1 MKQVQ
6 IVRLIM
12 SLLFYPLSVLSFFS
26 VRNYEGSWKCILV
39 IIGIISGIIAICALY
54 SYFKEFKKGFSFYD
68 VPQEPLGKP
77 GSGKGFHPFG
87 RNGFVFVEGPIGKGP
102 SVIRIYRK
110 EPDILIF
117 EDKVN
122 YSLTDIKNMSE
133 SEFQKFIKEI
143 GINN

>member
-54 SYFKEFKKGFSFYD
+54 RYFKEFKKGFSFYD
-68 VPQEPLGKP
+68 VPQEALGRP
-77 GSGKGFHPFG
+77 GSGKGFHPFE
-87 RNGFVFVEGPIGKGP
+87 RNGLLFIEGPINRDP
-102 SVIRIYRK
+102 SVIRIFRTTD
-110 EPDILIF
+110 EPIF
-117 EDKVN
+117 ENKVKF
-122 YSLTDIKNMSE
+122 SLHEIKNMSE